1 MRLISFAFEI
11 LPLVAL
17 FIGNSLY
24 DIFIGAIS
32 AVIAALILN
41 IYVYITEKRLSS
53 FALFSVL
60 ISAVFTAASVLAGD
74 SLFIKIQ
81 QSLFNGIFALMLL
94 GGWVRGKAMMK
105 VFFAAQFHLDDK
117 TWRLLSLRW
126 GLFMAGLVLANE
138 WAWRSLSDDGWVYF
152 KIFAVAPATGL
163 FMLAQLPATL
173 RGRIKE
179 EK

>member
-11 LPLVAL
+11 LPLAAL

-24 DIFIGAIS
+24 DIFIGAMA
-32 AVIAALILN
+32 AVVAALILT
-41 IYVYITEKRLSS
+41 IYVYLAERRVSS
-53 FALFSVL
+53 FALFSV
-60 ISAVFTAASVLAGD
+60 VMSVLFTGASLIAGD

-81 QSLFNGIFALMLL
+81 PSLFNGLFALILL
-94 GGWVRGKAMMK
+94 GGLIRGKAMMK
-105 VFFAAQFHLDDK
+105 VFFAAQFHLDDG

-126 GLFMAGLVLANE
+126 GLFMLGLVFANE

-173 RGRIKE
+173 RGRVTGNE
-179 EK
+179 